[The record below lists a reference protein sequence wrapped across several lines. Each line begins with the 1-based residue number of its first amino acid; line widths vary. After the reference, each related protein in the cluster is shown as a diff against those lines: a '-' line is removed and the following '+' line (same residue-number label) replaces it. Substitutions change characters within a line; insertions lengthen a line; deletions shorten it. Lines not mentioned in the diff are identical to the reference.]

1 MELAKQSESMTAMFR
16 EALQAFIDKIKR
28 DDQVIAAILM
38 GSLSYDQ
45 VWEKSDIDLKLIVHE
60 QKLNKSYMCFVE
72 NDVPIN
78 TSIQTRNEFKRWI
91 ERSLQSSMSHSMLI
105 RSTLLFT
112 KDPSITPYFD
122 QLRVVG
128 ERDRQMQ
135 LMRLGCHALG
145 MIAKAEKWMY
155 VKQDA
160 TYSALWILK
169 MVDILAQIEVVLN
182 GEVPMREA
190 VQQALA
196 FHPGF
201 FEVIYIQMV
210 TQEVTAQKVH
220 DVLQNINSY
229 LNERAER
236 LFHPILAYLKE
247 EGDVRTSTDIVEK
260 LGVVVH
266 LDNGSI
272 TAACDWLVH
281 LGLLSKTESETKATP
296 KSRVELSEPAYWYEN
311 TEDMEWEL

>member
-1 MELAKQSESMTAMFR
+1 MELAKQRESMTAIFR
-16 EALQAFIDKIKR
+16 DALQTFVSKIKQ

-60 QKLNKSYMCFVE
+60 QKLSKSYMCFVE

-91 ERSLQSSMSHSMLI
+91 ERSLQSSMSHSMLV

-112 KDPSITPYFD
+112 KDSSITPYFD
-122 QLRVVG
+122 QIRVVG
-128 ERDRQMQ
+128 DRDRQMQ
-135 LMRLGCHALG
+135 LMRIGCHTLG
-145 MIAKAEKWMY
+145 MLAKAEKWHY
-155 VKQDA
+155 VKRD
-160 TYSALWILK
+160 TVYSALWIMKL
-169 MVDILAQIEVVLN
+169 VDMLAQIEVVLN
-182 GEVPMREA
+182 QEVPMREA

-196 FHPGF
+196 FNPEF
-201 FEVIYIQMV
+201 FDAVYIQMV
-210 TQEVTAQKVH
+210 SYEVNEQKVN
-220 DVLQNINSY
+220 DVLQRINSY

-236 LFHPILAYLKE
+236 LFQPILTYLKD
-247 EGDVRTSTDIVEK
+247 EGDVRTATDIVEK

-272 TAACDWLVH
+272 TTACDWLTD
-281 LGLLSKTESETKATP
+281 LGLLTKMESETKATP
-296 KSRVELSEPAYWYEN
+296 KSRVELCEPAYWYEN
-311 TEDMEWEL
+311 TDDMGWEM